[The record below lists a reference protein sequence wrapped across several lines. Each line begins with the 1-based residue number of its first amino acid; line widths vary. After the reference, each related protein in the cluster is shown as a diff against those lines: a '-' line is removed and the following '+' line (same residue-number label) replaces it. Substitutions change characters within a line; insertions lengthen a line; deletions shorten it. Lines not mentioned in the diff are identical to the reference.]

1 MGEDV
6 EIRVRVQD
14 GATSELRKI
23 NGSIDSLQNSVG
35 GVSGAFSKMGAAATI
50 AGGVIIARIGEEAL
64 RAVKKFTDE
73 SLTAFVDFE
82 HGMAQINT
90 IQKKT
95 GEEFVTL
102 TKDVL
107 KFASTTSF
115 AIGDVQNAIYEL
127 NSSGVEAADTME
139 ILAKANVLAIGGFTT
154 MATSADIL
162 TTVMNSY
169 GMALE
174 DVDRISDVLIKTQ
187 DLGKTTVDEMGAS
200 LALVTPIAANLGVTL
215 EELGAM
221 LSTLTIQG
229 VGTSEAITSIRG
241 ILVALLKPTTD
252 MEALF
257 AKLGYANGQAMITAL
272 GFKGTM
278 DLLNDEISQGNYE
291 AAALFGRVEALN
303 AVMGL
308 GGENAALFTQMLDEM
323 NSAEGVAAENFATMS
338 DTMQYKLAQMKNTIE
353 VFKIQVGEIFV
364 EAFSPLFT
372 KLMELNAEG
381 QLEPLKQSVLSV
393 IKEFINLTK
402 EVLKLFAAL
411 LGLNSIQSILT
422 SLASLIN
429 GVAKSFEIMAR
440 AAEAAR
446 KAVSA
451 LGIGTAVSRV
461 TSMIGSGLGAL
472 GNMLSVRDALITK
485 DGQVIQFHPD
495 DNILATQNGVGG
507 GSVYNNTF
515 YIQNAT
521 DPQAV
526 ADEIMRRINYVSRTG
541 F

>member
-14 GATSELRKI
+14 GATAELRKI
-23 NGSIDSLQNSVG
+23 NGSIDSLQGSVG
-35 GVSGAFSKMGAAATI
+35 GVSGAFSKLGAAATV

-64 RAVKKFTDE
+64 MAVKKFTDE

-95 GEEFVTL
+95 GEEFVSL
-102 TKDVL
+102 TKEVL

-127 NSSGVEAADTME
+127 NSSGIEAADTME

-154 MATSADIL
+154 LATSADIL
-162 TTVMNSY
+162 TTIINSY

-174 DVDRISDVLIKTQ
+174 DVDRVSDILIKTQ

-252 MEALF
+252 MEELF
-257 AKLGYANGQAMITAL
+257 QRLGYANGQAMINAL

-278 DLLNDEISQGNYE
+278 DLLNDEISSGNYE

-308 GGENAALFTQMLDEM
+308 GGENAAMFAEMLDKM
-323 NSAEGVAAENFATMS
+323 SSSAGVAAENFATMS
-338 DTMQYKLAQMKNTIE
+338 NTTAYKLAQMKNTIE

-364 EAFSPLFT
+364 EAFSPLFN
-372 KLMELNAEG
+372 KLMELNTTG

-393 IKEFINLTK
+393 IKEFLNLTK

-429 GVAKSFEIMAR
+429 GVARSFEIMAN

-446 KAVSA
+446 RAVSA
-451 LGIGTAVSRV
+451 LGIGTAVSKV